1 MPGNTGEK
9 AGQYWWATARM
20 PVMKVKAFWKLIP
33 ALLFAAGT
41 MIGCGGH
48 DHDHDHDGD
57 GKPDHGP
64 GADNNGS

>member
-1 MPGNTGEK
+1 
-9 AGQYWWATARM
+9 M

-41 MIGCGGH
+41 MIGCCGGH

-64 GADNNGS
+64 GADENGS